1 MDPFRLCVAM
11 LPLAVYLLM
20 LAAINFARRPV
31 VVTGARDMAGLGLA
45 VIGLLIVGPIE
56 LLLPVLPS
64 EASGYY
70 WLLLLLIY
78 GLILTLGVLLSAPRL
93 VVYNVSLDQLR
104 TVLSEVVT
112 ELDSEARWAGSSVA
126 LPRLHVVRDFARR
139 SKARRTPAG
148 WSSCSRRWRWPSG
161 WVGFST
167 TIRAKSLRASPR
179 CCGSS
184 RLRSGRAFRGLL
196 SCTLGRLFRLTEAT
210 EANPI
215 GAITVVQ
222 AIGVQRANLGQ
233 QRGGRL
239 EAVEDRIIVG

>member
-20 LAAINFARRPV
+20 LAAVNFARRPV

-64 EASGYY
+64 DASGYY

-126 LPRLHVVRDFARR
+126 LPRLHVELHLDDNPTTRNVSLVAT
-139 SKARRTPAG
+139 SAPQ
-148 WSSCSRRWRWPSG
+148 SYSG
-161 WVGFST
+161 W
-167 TIRAKSLRASPR
+167 RELEKALRA
-179 CCGSS
+179 
-184 RLRSGRAFRGLL
+184 RLRATVESSPNACGLVV
-196 SCTLGRLFRLTEAT
+196 LFASLAMAVRMGWIFYHHPRE
-210 EANPI
+210 
-215 GAITVVQ
+215 ITQ
-222 AIGVQRANLGQ
+222 GFAEMLRF
-233 QRGGRL
+233 
-239 EAVEDRIIVG
+239 